1 MKTVLTK
8 EDIIRVLDSAITS
21 GYRLYINEEEYTLD
35 KDNECL
41 ECSTVSE
48 GSITYFLN
56 DIIEA
61 EIKDEFKLLFRIP
74 TSSNGDMTYY
84 TANTL
89 TIMQPIN
96 IWDIL

>member
-1 MKTVLTK
+1 MKSVLTK
-8 EDIIRVLDSAITS
+8 EDIIRVLDSAIIS
-21 GYRLYINEEEYTLD
+21 GCRLYINDVEYTLD
-35 KDNECL
+35 KENVCL

-48 GSITYFLN
+48 GSVTYFLN
-56 DIIEA
+56 DVVEA

-84 TANTL
+84 MANTL